1 MRYGPMRDN
10 VLSLR
15 AVLAGGTIVKTGPT
29 LSILIQIWINDSY
42 LGQRAR
48 KTSAGY
54 DLTHLFVGSEGTLGV
69 VRFCRIFIIGVF
81 L

>member
-15 AVLAGGTIVKTGPT
+15 VVLADGTVVKT
-29 LSILIQIWINDSY
+29 
-42 LGQRAR
+42 GQRAR

-54 DLTHLFVGSEGTLGV
+54 DLTHLFIGSEGARMVLL
-69 VRFCRIFIIGVF
+69 RLMR
-81 L
+81 